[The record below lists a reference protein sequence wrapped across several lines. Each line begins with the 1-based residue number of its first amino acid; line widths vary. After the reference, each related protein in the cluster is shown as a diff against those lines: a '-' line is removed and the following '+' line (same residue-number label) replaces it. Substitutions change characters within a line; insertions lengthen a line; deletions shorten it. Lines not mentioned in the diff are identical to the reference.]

1 MKHNLKKLPKSEME
15 LEVFVAVEEMEI
27 FWKAARRKVSEGIQ
41 VKGFRPGKAPSD
53 VLAGAGIEEDVHNET
68 ANSVI
73 NKTYPEIL
81 EKEGIEPIG
90 RVNAEIIKLAPGN
103 EFVYKLKFSVLPEVN
118 LPDYKKIAKDILK
131 NKKKQEIKKEEMEK
145 AIDWLRKS
153 RAELAEVQRE
163 AKKGDMVEIDVESL
177 AGAQKL
183 EKATGEEK
191 FILGEGNFLPGFEG
205 AIEGMKIGEDKEF
218 EIMAP
223 ADYWDESLRGKKL
236 FFKVTMK
243 KVNERKLPEIDDE
256 WVKKI
261 GKFKDV
267 KEFEKSIEEGIL
279 AEKEIKERDKMR
291 VQMMEKLLAETKI
304 DLPEIL
310 VENEVHYRMHELE
323 HMAKDVGLSL
333 DDYLKRAK
341 KDKESI
347 EKELKK
353 EAEKTVNGMLILKE
367 ISKRENCHPSDK
379 EMESAIAGF
388 LARFKNTKDVEK
400 EIDRDALWGYTEER
414 LTNEKVFQLL
424 ESL

>member
-15 LEVFVAVEEMEI
+15 LEVFVTTEEMET

-41 VKGFRPGKAPSD
+41 IKGFRPGKAPSN
-53 VLAGAGIEEDVHNET
+53 VLTSAGVEEDVHNET

-103 EFVYKLKFSVLPEVN
+103 EFVYKLKFFVLPEVN
-118 LPDYKKIAKDILK
+118 LPDYKKIAKDVLK
-131 NKKKQEIKKEEMEK
+131 SKKKQEIKKEEINK
-145 AIDWLRKS
+145 AIEWLKKS
-153 RAELAEVQRE
+153 RAELVEVQRK

-177 AGAQKL
+177 AGDKKL

-191 FILGEGNFLPGFEG
+191 FILGEGNFLPGFEE
-205 AIEGMKIGEDKEF
+205 AIEGLDVNGEKEF
-218 EIMAP
+218 EIIAP

-236 FFKVTMK
+236 FFKVIMK
-243 KVNERKLPEIDDE
+243 KVNERKLPEVNDE
-256 WVKKI
+256 WVKRI
-261 GKFKDV
+261 GKFKNV
-267 KEFEKSIEEGIL
+267 QEFEKSIEEGIL
-279 AEKEIKERDKMR
+279 AEKEIKERDKIR

-323 HMAKDVGLSL
+323 HMAKDAGLSFE
-333 DDYLKRAK
+333 DYLKRAK

-347 EKELKK
+347 EKDLKK

-367 ISKRENCHPSDK
+367 ISKREDCHPSDK
-379 EMESAIAGF
+379 EMEAAMAGF
-388 LARFKNTKDVEK
+388 LARFGAAKDAEK

>member
-1 MKHNLKKLPKSEME
+1 MKHILKKLPKSEIE
-15 LEVFVAVEEMEI
+15 LEVSVSIEEMEI
-27 FWKAARRKVSEGIQ
+27 FWKLARRKVSEGIQ
-41 VKGFRPGKAPSD
+41 VKGFRPGKAPNSI
-53 VLAGAGIEEDVHNET
+53 LAGVGVEEDIHNET

-118 LPDYKKIAKDILK
+118 LPDYKKIAKEVSK
-131 NKKKQEIKKEEMEK
+131 NRKKQEVKKEETDK

-163 AKKGDMVEIDVESL
+163 AQKGDMVEIDVESL
-177 AGAQKL
+177 AGDKKL

-191 FILGEGNFLPGFEG
+191 FILGEGNFLPGFEKE
-205 AIEGMKIGEDKEF
+205 IEGMQSNEEKEF
-218 EIMAP
+218 EITAP
-223 ADYWDESLRGKKL
+223 DDYWDESLRGKKL
-236 FFKVTMK
+236 FFKVIMK
-243 KVNERKLPEIDDE
+243 KVNERKLPEVNDE
-256 WVKKI
+256 WVKKV

-291 VQMMEKLLAETKI
+291 AQMMEKLLAETKI

-310 VENEVHYRMHELE
+310 VENETHYRMHELE
-323 HMAKDVGLSL
+323 HMAKDAGLSF

-347 EKELKK
+347 EKDLKK

-367 ISKRENCHPSDK
+367 ISKREDCHPSDK
-379 EMESAIAGF
+379 EMEAAMAGF
-388 LARFKNTKDVEK
+388 LARFGSSQEAEK
-400 EIDRDALWGYTEER
+400 QIDRDALWGYTEER